1 MADLNLKIRLQ
12 ALDRASKQFKNIKN
26 AGGKLGKSFDENRK
40 KLAALQKTL
49 DNVQAF
55 KKSKSALEENG
66 RALTD
71 MREKAA
77 RLQQQLNDTSGAN
90 RTARETERMRREFA
104 RARNSI
110 ERLERTQ
117 QTTIRRTGTLRDRL
131 RSAGI
136 STRNLDSSTRT
147 LQRDAATLNQ
157 TLTTQSQKLQ
167 RLAERERRVNQIR
180 ERGRKLLGKTAVA
193 GAAGTAAGY
202 TGYRAASGIGRLL
215 APGFEFGFQSDR
227 AAALSNVAKGS
238 DNYKMLRKQAMDLG
252 ASTQYHAVDVAKGQQ
267 FLAMAGFTP
276 ESIKAAMPSVLN
288 LATVGNIDLATTSDI
303 ASNILSG
310 FKLPAQ
316 DMTKVADVMAATI
329 TKTNV
334 DVQMLGDTMKYV
346 APAAH
351 SVGASLQET
360 AAMAGLLGNVGIQ
373 GTMAGTA
380 LRSLYNRM
388 ASPPKEAKTALKELS
403 IQTKDANGNLR
414 AMPDIL
420 ADVARKTEHMG
431 NAKRLGYFTDIAG
444 TYAGTAMN
452 ELVQQAGIGAITKF
466 SGQLGNVK
474 GYSKKL
480 SKEMYDNA
488 YGDLIKLGSA
498 WEAFQIQLFS
508 TSDSPIR
515 NLLQG
520 VTKLIDKFSAWTKAN
535 PKLAGTI
542 LKVLAGMA
550 GLVTVG
556 GALLAGASAIIVP
569 IVLLTGALSAL
580 SIAAGAISLPFLLI
594 IGVIALLG
602 YGLYKLYQHW
612 DDVKSYLIGS
622 WTSFK
627 DWLSNIVTRIADTLK
642 SVWSDAVDWVQTK
655 WSAFTDWISNIGTR
669 IIDNIKSWNIFGAIK
684 GVFKG
689 AIDWVD
695 AKLQWM
701 IQTFEKVKAAFS
713 SSDKWTSDKETVNK
727 LTNTSFLT
735 HEQKQYLYDPKVL
748 FPTQPMGT
756 TPIIK
761 STSPTISP
769 TIQPIAG
776 NSATNTTHNE
786 INVTVQGN
794 ADNATA
800 QHVAKVVSQE
810 LDKRERK
817 KSNNAAFYDTSPA
830 Y

>member
-498 WEAFQIQLFS
+498 WEAARIRLFS
-508 TSDSPIR
+508 SSTSPIR
-515 NLLQG
+515 DLLQEL
-520 VTKLIDKFSAWTKAN
+520 TKVIDKTSEWLKEN
-535 PKLAGTI
+535 PKLASTL
-542 LKVLAGMA
+542 LKIAFG
-550 GLVTVG
+550 VTVLMTAG
-556 GALLAGASAIIVP
+556 GALTAVLASILAPMIMLRLAAPGITATLIGLGKSGILFLAAQFRSLVGVILTRVIPAIFSFTAA
-569 IVLLTGALSAL
+569 LLTNPIFLI
-580 SIAAGAISLPFLLI
+580 IAAITAL
-594 IGVIALLG
+594 GVAF
-602 YGLYKLYQHW
+602 YELYQHW
-612 DDVKSYLIGS
+612 DQVKA
-622 WTSFK
+622 W
-627 DWLSNIVTRIADTLK
+627 LK
-642 SVWSDAVDWVQTK
+642 SSWQEFVG
-655 WSAFTDWISNIGTR
+655 WISGIGTR
-669 IIDNIKSWNIFGAIK
+669 IINNIKSWDIMKAIK
-684 GVFKG
+684 SAFSG
-689 AIDWVD
+689 AMDWVSKKLEWLMSKFEAIKNFFTGEGD
-695 AKLQWM
+695 TPSAAK
-701 IQTFEKVKAAFS
+701 
-713 SSDKWTSDKETVNK
+713 
-727 LTNTSFLT
+727 TNTAFAQRNAAAHAQSLAPRT
-735 HEQKQYLYDPKVL
+735 APSIA
-748 FPTQPMGT
+748 PTLQPV
-756 TPIIK
+756 
-761 STSPTISP
+761 
-769 TIQPIAG
+769 AN
-776 NSATNTTHNE
+776 NSASSTMHNE

-800 QHVAKVVSQE
+800 YQVARAVSQE
-810 LDKRERK
+810 LDNREHRK
-817 KSNNAAFYDTSPA
+817 ARSNRAALYDAHPA